1 MISWLNCQAHHW
13 REASSVNFTVVICSY
28 PVTTSHPL
36 WLLPLKLKKRVI
48 KFLLFSVLE
57 TINCPFSTWLLTPI
71 PHLQTPCVPETSE
84 LFLPEMPVKN
94 GVDLAQKAPTQCEVQ
109 MFGEGG
115 YGEKVILE
123 QKEAYYKT
131 REAYRLLPESTIPPI
146 LKARGL
152 DYVLL
157 ISISMANKC
166 I

>member
-1 MISWLNCQAHHW
+1 MINWWNCQAHHW

-123 QKEAYYKT
+123 QKEVYYKT
-131 REAYRLLPESTIPPI
+131 QVTHTGFYSTHSQSKRL
-146 LKARGL
+146 GL
-152 DYVLL
+152 CAL
-157 ISISMANKC
+157 SIYFHGK
-166 I
+166 

>member
-1 MISWLNCQAHHW
+1 
-13 REASSVNFTVVICSY
+13 
-28 PVTTSHPL
+28 
-36 WLLPLKLKKRVI
+36 
-48 KFLLFSVLE
+48 
-57 TINCPFSTWLLTPI
+57 
-71 PHLQTPCVPETSE
+71 
-84 LFLPEMPVKN
+84 MPVKN